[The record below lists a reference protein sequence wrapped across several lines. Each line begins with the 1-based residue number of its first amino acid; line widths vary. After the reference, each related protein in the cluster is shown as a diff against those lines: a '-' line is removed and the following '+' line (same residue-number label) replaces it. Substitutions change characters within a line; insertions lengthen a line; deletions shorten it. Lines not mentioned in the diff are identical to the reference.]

1 MQEERWAQCLAH
13 AKGWVVFSC
22 IIINSGCSFYILC
35 QFANSKSL
43 TSTECDWPPL
53 SAPEKADT
61 SWAMWAPCTE
71 CCQSCSG
78 TTQQSGTTPF
88 SPQPRPL
95 HSGQSERAVSC
106 PAKLPRFFGFPTSL
120 LGSALSCSRL
130 CHPSRSCFQAST
142 ASWESFLSSFGRAL
156 SLHSQGP
163 SLRVRVLSSSLPLSF
178 RLYYCVTSSL
188 HFAIMS
194 WHHYVTMAFL
204 S

>member
-22 IIINSGCSFYILC
+22 IIINSGCSFIFFVNLLILRVLQVLNVIDHRFQLLKKQTPLGPC
-35 QFANSKSL
+35 EHPALNAVRAAQVLLSSQG
-43 TSTECDWPPL
+43 PPPSHL
-53 SAPEKADT
+53 SPGPSIQASPKELY
-61 SWAMWAPCTE
+61 PVL
-71 CCQSCSG
+71 QSY
-78 TTQQSGTTPF
+78 
-88 SPQPRPL
+88 
-95 HSGQSERAVSC
+95 HD
-106 PAKLPRFFGFPTSL
+106 FFGFPTSL